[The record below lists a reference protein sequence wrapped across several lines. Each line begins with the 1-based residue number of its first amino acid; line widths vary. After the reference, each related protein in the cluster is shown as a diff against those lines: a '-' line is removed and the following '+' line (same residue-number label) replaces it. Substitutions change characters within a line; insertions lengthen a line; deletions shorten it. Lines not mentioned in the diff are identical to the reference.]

1 MIILG
6 NIHAYNQSNDRA
18 AQMTFGYAMLG
29 KSWDKLVCKEKNR
42 RQIWYSPPGSQQAMS
57 GYGI

>member
-1 MIILG
+1 
-6 NIHAYNQSNDRA
+6 
-18 AQMTFGYAMLG
+18 MTFGYAMLG